1 LVYNPTWPSNL
12 RQLEVV
18 LQVLRKHKLFVKLF
32 KCSVRLTQT
41 NYLGHMVSGQGIAI
55 DASKVQVVLAWPLLI
70 NLKQLKGFLG
80 LIVYYKKF
88 MKGYASVNALLTK
101 LLKKD
106 NFSWDVVAIATF
118 EKLKYALTKTLY

>member
-1 LVYNPTWPSNL
+1 
-12 RQLEVV
+12 
-18 LQVLRKHKLFVKLF
+18 
-32 KCSVRLTQT
+32 
-41 NYLGHMVSGQGIAI
+41 MVSGQGIAI

>member
-1 LVYNPTWPSNL
+1 MVYNPTWPSNL